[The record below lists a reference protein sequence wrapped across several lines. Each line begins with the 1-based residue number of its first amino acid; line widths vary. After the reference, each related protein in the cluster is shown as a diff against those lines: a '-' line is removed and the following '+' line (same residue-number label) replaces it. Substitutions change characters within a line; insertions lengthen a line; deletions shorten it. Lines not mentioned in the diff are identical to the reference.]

1 MTLQEIVDW
10 YDLNVEDSI
19 SIELLEYM
27 LNKGILDKKGDG
39 CYLTQ
44 VNSYLLDNRKLTDSK
59 KYRIKENKIAFISKL
74 IDETNKKIAE
84 EQQKETIKNEEV
96 KEQHIIQP
104 FKLKLQKGSN
114 NKMKLVRL

>member
-27 LNKGILDKKGDG
+27 LNKGILDNKGDG
-39 CYLTQ
+39 CYLSQ
-44 VNSYLLDNRKLTDSK
+44 VNNYLLDNGKLTDSK
-59 KYRIKENKIAFISKL
+59 KYHIKENKIAFISKL
-74 IDETNKKIAE
+74 IDETNKKIE
-84 EQQKETIKNEEV
+84 E
-96 KEQHIIQP
+96 EQHIIQP

>member
-27 LNKGILDKKGDG
+27 LNKGILDNKGDG
-39 CYLTQ
+39 CYLSQ
-44 VNSYLLDNRKLTDSK
+44 VNNYLLDNGKLTDSK
-59 KYRIKENKIAFISKL
+59 KYHIKENKIAFISKL
-74 IDETNKKIAE
+74 IDETNKKIEE
-84 EQQKETIKNEEV
+84 EQQEI